1 MNWAFLYVLC
11 CIRYMG
17 LSGIVLEQN
26 CWLLYYSCKNEERR
40 SLNKVCAF
48 FSRFHL
54 FLLVNS
60 TCCVVLLFSLN
71 DLGILG
77 SQFVFLS
84 FSHHCFLKT
93 DGVMISKSHNDRLTV
108 KKQLP
113 THENKL
119 ANISSIIVRW
129 FGFAHQCTE
138 HLVIDRLILLH
149 GRYKPKIG
157 QLVFHPFFFSG
168 LNSVACNRNKT
179 WLVPGPACT
188 KRKTNYCWSSLRD
201 IFSFIRDP
209 ARKRWIYWLTKHFYR
224 CSLKSTHDLQT
235 LLQCWIVPLAL
246 VQLKF
251 AKSLK
256 IKLIVSV
263 SYYFGVLSFVGVPS
277 IYFSYLSE
285 NVQTRNL

>member
-1 MNWAFLYVLC
+1 MTLAFLAA
-11 CIRYMG
+11 
-17 LSGIVLEQN
+17 
-26 CWLLYYSCKNEERR
+26 
-40 SLNKVCAF
+40 SLF
-48 FSRFHL
+48 FW
-54 FLLVNS
+54 V
-60 TCCVVLLFSLN
+60 
-71 DLGILG
+71 
-77 SQFVFLS
+77 
-84 FSHHCFLKT
+84 
-93 DGVMISKSHNDRLTV
+93 
-108 KKQLP
+108 
-113 THENKL
+113 
-119 ANISSIIVRW
+119 
-129 FGFAHQCTE
+129 
-138 HLVIDRLILLH
+138 LVIIASWKPTALWLARATMTGWLWKTIANSWKQISEH
-149 GRYKPKIG
+149 FINNCAVIWFCPPMCRTSRYRQINTASRYKAKIG
-157 QLVFHPFFFSG
+157 QLVFHLFFFFSG

-201 IFSFIRDP
+201 IVSLIRDP

-235 LLQCWIVPLAL
+235 LLQRWIVPLAL